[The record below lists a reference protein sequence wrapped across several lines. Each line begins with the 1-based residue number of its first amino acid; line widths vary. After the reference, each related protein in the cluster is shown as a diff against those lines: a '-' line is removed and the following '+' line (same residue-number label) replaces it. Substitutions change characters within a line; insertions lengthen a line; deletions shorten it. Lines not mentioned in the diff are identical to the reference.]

1 MYNKRMFARLKNNNV
16 LQGVIIMI
24 MACFCFALLN
34 CAIRNVSYKFDPY
47 VMASYR
53 SFFCMLLVA
62 PFVLYVNQRQKA
74 DKFNKLNFYKGAI
87 DLMSLPIWTIAIS
100 NMKIANAVAISF
112 TTPLISAVL
121 AIIFLKDYLNI
132 TKWLALLVGFT
143 GAYIANPT
151 AAGGFNEYAFYALG
165 ACILWAC
172 ANVMTKSLATDKQHP
187 VYIVLYSNIVI
198 FLLSLP
204 FLFNTGRMLTLSETL
219 DFVFLSGL
227 ACTGHFCLAWAYT
240 KTKMSNLLPLD
251 YTRFLFAT
259 MFGITIYGE
268 LIHLNTI
275 IGTAI
280 ILACSI
286 YVAKKSGTKNLLNR
300 RISNN
305 LTARIK
311 D

>member
-1 MYNKRMFARLKNNNV
+1 MFTHLKSNQV

-34 CAIRNVSYKFDPY
+34 CAIRNVSYKFNPY

-53 SFFCMLLVA
+53 SMFCIMLVA
-62 PFVLYVNQRQKA
+62 PFVLYVNKRQRA
-74 DKFNKLNFYKGAI
+74 DKFSKLNFFKGTI
-87 DLMSLPIWTIAIS
+87 DLISLPIWTMAIS
-100 NMKIANAVAISF
+100 NMKIAHAVAISF

-121 AIIFLKDYLNI
+121 AIIFLKDYLSRS
-132 TKWLALLVGFT
+132 KWAALMVGFT
-143 GAYIANPT
+143 GAYIAVDPS
-151 AAGGFNEYAFYALG
+151 ASGDFNMYALYVLG
-165 ACILWAC
+165 VCALWAT

-198 FLLSLP
+198 FCLSLP
-204 FLFNTGRMLTLSETL
+204 FLFESGRMLTFSEIL
-219 DFVFLSGL
+219 DYIFLSGL
-227 ACTGHFCLAWAYT
+227 ACVGHFCLAWSYT

-251 YTRFLFAT
+251 YTRLLFAT

-268 LIHLNTI
+268 SVHLNTL

-286 YVAKKSGTKNLLNR
+286 YIAKKSGT
-300 RISNN
+300 NN
-305 LTARIK
+305 DPKTLRST
-311 D
+311 